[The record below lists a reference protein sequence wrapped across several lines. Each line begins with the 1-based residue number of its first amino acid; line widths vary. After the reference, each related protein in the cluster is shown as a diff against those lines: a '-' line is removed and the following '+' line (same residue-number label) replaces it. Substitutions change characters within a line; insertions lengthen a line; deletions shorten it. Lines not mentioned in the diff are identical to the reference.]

1 MNFIVYD
8 NIFHRYMKTA
18 MAAKKTTVKK
28 ADTKKYAEKDLFG
41 PIKEY
46 FEKKGYVCDG
56 EVMDIDL
63 YMEKDGMSTAVE
75 LKLTLDFKAVQQAAL
90 RQKVTDAVYIGIFC
104 PKDMRSRSFTDKL
117 YLLKRLG
124 IGLITVTKRTKT
136 VSIANEPVV
145 CELSTF
151 RTRNARRSAAVSK
164 EFNKRK
170 TKLNT
175 GGVSGTKLITGYREE
190 ALIVLDA
197 LCSLGSES
205 DTHSIHAASGIEKT
219 AAILRANYY
228 RWFEK
233 KGSGRYCIS
242 DAGYAA
248 LEEFEP
254 VLKALMRPGK

>member
-1 MNFIVYD
+1 M
-8 NIFHRYMKTA
+8 
-18 MAAKKTTVKK
+18 
-28 ADTKKYAEKDLFG
+28 EKDLFG
-41 PIKEY
+41 PIKAY
-46 FEKKGYVCDG
+46 FEKLGYVCDG
-56 EVMDIDL
+56 EVKDIDL
-63 YMEKDGMSTAVE
+63 YMEKDGMSVAVE
-75 LKLTLDFKAVQQAAL
+75 LKLSLDFKALQQAAL
-90 RQKVTDAVYIGIFC
+90 RQKVADSVYIGIFC
-104 PKDMRSRSFTDKL
+104 PKDMRSHSFTDKL

-136 VSIANEPVV
+136 VSVANEPVV

-151 RTRNARRSAAVSK
+151 LARNKRQKAAVEK
-164 EFNKRK
+164 EFHKRK

-175 GGVSGTKLITGYREE
+175 GGVSGTKLITGYRED

-197 LCSLGSES
+197 LCSLGGES
-205 DTHSIHAASGIEKT
+205 DTRSIHAASGIEKT

-228 RWFEK
+228 RGYEK

>member
-1 MNFIVYD
+1 M
-8 NIFHRYMKTA
+8 
-18 MAAKKTTVKK
+18 
-28 ADTKKYAEKDLFG
+28 EKDLFG
-41 PIKEY
+41 PVKTY
-46 FEKKGYVCDG
+46 FEKLGYVCDG
-56 EVMDIDL
+56 EVKDIDL
-63 YMEKDGMSTAVE
+63 YMEKDGMSVAVE

-90 RQKVTDAVYIGIFC
+90 RQKVADSVYIGIFC
-104 PKDMRSRSFTDKL
+104 PKDMRSHSFTDKL

-136 VSIANEPVV
+136 VSVANEPVV

-151 RTRNARRSAAVSK
+151 RARNARKSAEVSK

-175 GGVSGTKLITGYREE
+175 GGVTGTKLITGYREDT
-190 ALIVLDA
+190 LVVLDA
-197 LCSLGSES
+197 LCSLGGEA
-205 DTHSIHAASGIEKT
+205 DTHSVRVASGIEKT

-233 KGSGRYCIS
+233 KGSGRYAVS

-254 VLKALMRPGK
+254 VLKALMRPEGGSHPES

>member
-1 MNFIVYD
+1 M
-8 NIFHRYMKTA
+8 
-18 MAAKKTTVKK
+18 
-28 ADTKKYAEKDLFG
+28 EKDLFG
-41 PIKEY
+41 PIKAY
-46 FEKKGYVCDG
+46 FEKLGYVCDG
-56 EVMDIDL
+56 EVKDIDL
-63 YMEKDGMSTAVE
+63 YMEKDGTSVAVE
-75 LKLTLDFKAVQQAAL
+75 LKLSLDFKALQQAAL
-90 RQKVTDAVYIGIFC
+90 RQKVADSVYIGIFC
-104 PKDMRSRSFTDKL
+104 PKDMRSHSFTDKL

-124 IGLITVTKRTKT
+124 IGLITVTKRTKA
-136 VSIANEPVV
+136 VSVANKPVV

-151 RTRNARRSAAVSK
+151 RARNKRNRDAVSK
-164 EFNKRK
+164 EFNRRK

-175 GGVSGTKLITGYREE
+175 GGVSGTKLITGYRED
-190 ALIVLDA
+190 ALVVLDA
-197 LCSLGSES
+197 LCSLGGES
-205 DTHSIHAASGIEKT
+205 DTRSIHAASGVEKT